1 MCGVLN
7 GNVVIIKFLFRDI
20 DKEKNKKMSKISS
33 VNGKMK
39 KQSLMVEEKVA
50 VLNARLCW
58 HQTSSL
64 SSEDFNL
71 LSSIDNS
78 GILSL

>member
-39 KQSLMVEEKVA
+39 
-50 VLNARLCW
+50 N
-58 HQTSSL
+58 
-64 SSEDFNL
+64 NL
-71 LSSIDNS
+71 
-78 GILSL
+78 